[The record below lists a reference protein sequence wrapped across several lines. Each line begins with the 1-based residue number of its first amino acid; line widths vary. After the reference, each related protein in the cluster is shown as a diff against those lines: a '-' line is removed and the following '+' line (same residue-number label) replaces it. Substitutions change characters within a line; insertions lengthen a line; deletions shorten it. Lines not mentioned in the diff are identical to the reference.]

1 MIKRRAPRA
10 GFALLEALAAL
21 ALSLMLFAGL
31 SLVTSGWMQR
41 WVGIAERGE
50 TADVAATVLDRMVED
65 LEAARFLVDLAQQRA
80 PAEFTG
86 EADAVV
92 FVRPA
97 LGFEPRAGLEEIRYR
112 VATETGIVT
121 LVRERRD
128 YFPGGGQG
136 AFVPLPLMEARLSL
150 AFRYIDH
157 EGEAQARWFGR
168 PRLPTRIEIELSVPG
183 PHGTRRVAV
192 ARPRI
197 TWPIACV
204 PEEQRQP
211 CEERL
216 R

>member
-1 MIKRRAPRA
+1 MTKRRASRA

-31 SLVTSGWMQR
+31 ALVTSGWMQR

-50 TADVAATVLDRMVED
+50 TADVASTVLDRMVED
-65 LEAARFLVDLAQQRA
+65 LESARFFIDVSQQRA
-80 PAEFTG
+80 PVEFTG

-97 LGFEPRAGLEEIRYR
+97 LGFEPRKGLEEIRYR
-112 VATETGIVT
+112 VTTETGVVT

-128 YFPGGGQG
+128 YFPGGAQG
-136 AFVPLPLMEARLSL
+136 AFVPLPLMEARVALT
-150 AFRYIDH
+150 FRYVDQ
-157 EGEAQARWFGR
+157 EGAIQARWFGR
-168 PRLPTRIEIELSVPG
+168 SRLPSRVEIELAVPG
-183 PHGTRRVAV
+183 PYGTRRFAV